1 VTEPFYAPRFEILL
15 SGVTMAADLTE
26 QVVSLTVET
35 DLDMA
40 GTFSLVLRNPDNVLL
55 DSALLDIGK
64 NVEVHLGYGA
74 DLVPAFLG
82 EIAAVEPSFPQDGPP
97 AIQVTGY
104 DKSFK
109 LRRNR
114 PDPTTY
120 SMTTDSMIAARIAVE
135 NGLIPIVD
143 PTPELPEDI
152 TQKESDFA
160 FLKARA
166 QRYHYDVYV
175 EWDRLHFQFP
185 RPQFAAHVLEWGRNL
200 SSFTGRISGAG
211 LAGLEVIRGYN
222 QELAQSL
229 YAAAVAVDLDSGN
242 LLERLGGSITDLL
255 TSLVRHEFRDHAVK
269 NPLDLADLATAL
281 LADLLEGLYEGQG
294 SCVGLPALAAG
305 QYVEIR
311 GVGKRFSGTFRVRKV
326 THRLDSSG
334 MRTEFVISQSGQTS
348 LVGMLRDN
356 VVEMPSPKQEQ
367 KFFGVLVGEV
377 LDNHELAATPPEAP
391 LCRVKVRFA
400 DLSDNVV
407 TRWAPCVQPAAGRG
421 QRLLRPAGPGR
432 PGAGRVPE
440 RELRRAV
447 RPRQPVAREGAAAGT
462 QRRRRQHSPGDQD
475 EGRAHHR
482 LRRQRPG
489 EVAYP
494 EGLGRQRDR
503 DEFPERS
510 RLGDGAR
517 FSDHLRQGGHLDLVH
532 QRQGDTSGGRRGDHD
547 RHDAERGG
555 RVVRGRR

>member
-211 LAGLEVIRGYN
+211 LAGLEVIRDYN

-269 NPLDLADLATAL
+269 NPLDLASLATAL

-356 VVEMPSPKQEQ
+356 VVEMPSPKKEQ

-391 LCRVKVRFA
+391 LCRVKVQFA

-407 TRWAPCVQPAAGRG
+407 TKWAPCVQPAAGADSGFYALPDQGDQVLVAFRNG
-421 QRLLRPAGPGR
+421 NFGEPYVLGSLWHAKARP
-432 PGAGRVPE
+432 PE
-440 RELRRAV
+440 RNVDGTNTRRV
-447 RPRQPVAREGAAAGT
+447 IKT
-462 QRRRRQHSPGDQD
+462 K
-475 EGRAHHR
+475 
-482 LRRQRPG
+482 
-489 EVAYP
+489 
-494 EGLGRQRDR
+494 
-503 DEFPERS
+503 
-510 RLGDGAR
+510 
-517 FSDHLRQGGHLDLVH
+517 GGHTIAFDDSDLGKSLTLRDSAGSEIVMNSKTGAVSVTAH
-532 QRQGDTSGGRRGDHD
+532 GSLTISAKEDISISSTSGKVTLQ
-547 RHDAERGG
+547 AVGG
-555 RVVRGRR
+555 ATTIAITQSGVDVS

>member
-26 QVVSLTVET
+26 QVVSLSVET

-40 GTFSLVLRNPDNVLL
+40 GTFSLTLRNADNVLL
-55 DSALLDIGK
+55 DSPLLDIGK

-97 AIQVTGY
+97 TIQVTGY

-120 SMTTDSMIAARIAVE
+120 SMTTDSVIAARIALE
-135 NGLIPIVD
+135 NGLIPVVD
-143 PTPELPEDI
+143 PTPELPGTI
-152 TQKESDFA
+152 TQTESDFA

-166 QRYHYDVYV
+166 QRYHFDVYV
-175 EWDRLHFQFP
+175 EWDRLHFQLP

-222 QELAQSL
+222 QELAQSI
-229 YAAAVAVDLDSGN
+229 YAAALAVDLDSGN
-242 LLERLGGSITDLL
+242 LLERLGGSVTDLV
-255 TSLVRHEFRDHAVK
+255 TSLVRSEFRKHSVS
-269 NPLDLADLATAL
+269 NPLSARELATAL
-281 LADLLEGLYEGQG
+281 LADVLEGLYEGQG

-311 GVGKRFSGTFRVRKV
+311 GVGQRFSGTYRVRKV

-334 MRTEFVISQSGQTS
+334 MRSDFVISQSGQSS
-348 LVGMLRDN
+348 LVGMLREN
-356 VVEMPSPKQEQ
+356 VVDTPSPKQEQ

-377 LDNHELAATPPEAP
+377 IDNHELAANPPKTS
-391 LCRVKVRFA
+391 LCRVKVQFA
-400 DLSDNVV
+400 DLSDNVQ
-407 TRWAPCVQPAAGRG
+407 TEWAPCVQPAAGADSG
-421 QRLLRPAGPGR
+421 FYALPDKGDQVLVAFKNGNFGEPYVLGSLWNATAQP
-432 PGAGRVPE
+432 PE
-440 RELRRAV
+440 RNEDGANNRRVIKTKAGHTIAFDDSEQGKSLTV
-447 RPRQPVAREGAAAGT
+447 RDSAGSEVVMDSKNGAMTLTAHGALTITAQDDISITSTKGMVTLKAAGVT
-462 QRRRRQHSPGDQD
+462 TIAMS
-475 EGRAHHR
+475 
-482 LRRQRPG
+482 
-489 EVAYP
+489 
-494 EGLGRQRDR
+494 
-503 DEFPERS
+503 
-510 RLGDGAR
+510 
-517 FSDHLRQGGHLDLVH
+517 
-532 QRQGDTSGGRRGDHD
+532 TSGVD
-547 RHDAERGG
+547 
-555 RVVRGRR
+555 VS

>member
-26 QVVSLTVET
+26 QVVSLSVET

-82 EIAAVEPSFPQDGPP
+82 EVAAVEPSFPQDGPP
-97 AIQVTGY
+97 TIQVTGY
-104 DKSFK
+104 DKSYK

-114 PDPTTY
+114 PTPTTY
-120 SMTTDSMIAARIAVE
+120 SSTTDSLIAARIALE
-135 NGLIPIVD
+135 NGLIPVVD
-143 PTPELPEDI
+143 PTPELPEDL

-160 FLKARA
+160 FLKSRA
-166 QRYHYDVYV
+166 QRYHFDVHV

-185 RPQFAAHVLEWGRNL
+185 RPAFAAHVLEWGRNL

-222 QELAQSL
+222 QELAQSI
-229 YAAAVAVDLDSGN
+229 YAAVLAVDLDSGN
-242 LLERLGGSITDLL
+242 LLERLGGSVTDLL
-255 TSLVRHEFRDHAVK
+255 TSLVRSEFREHSVS
-269 NPLDLADLATAL
+269 NPLDARELATAL

-311 GVGKRFSGTFRVRKV
+311 GVGKRFSGTYRVRKV

-334 MRTEFVISQSGQTS
+334 MRTDFVISQSGQSS
-348 LVGMLRDN
+348 LVGMLREN
-356 VVEMPSPKQEQ
+356 VVETPSPKQEQ

-377 LDNHELAATPPEAP
+377 VDNHELASVPPKAP

-407 TRWAPCVQPAAGRG
+407 TRWAPCVQPAAGADSGFYALPDKGDQVLVAFRSG
-421 QRLLRPAGPGR
+421 NFGEPYVLGSLWHAKARP
-432 PGAGRVPE
+432 PE
-440 RELRRAV
+440 RNEDGANARRVIKTKGGHTIAFDDSAQGKSLTLRDSAGSEVVMNSTNGAV
-447 RPRQPVAREGAAAGT
+447 SLTAHGGLTISAQDDISISSTSGTVTLKAAAGPT
-462 QRRRRQHSPGDQD
+462 AISI
-475 EGRAHHR
+475 
-482 LRRQRPG
+482 
-489 EVAYP
+489 
-494 EGLGRQRDR
+494 
-503 DEFPERS
+503 S
-510 RLGDGAR
+510 
-517 FSDHLRQGGHLDLVH
+517 
-532 QRQGDTSGGRRGDHD
+532 TSGVD
-547 RHDAERGG
+547 
-555 RVVRGRR
+555 VS

>member
-26 QVVSLTVET
+26 QVVSLSVET

-82 EIAAVEPSFPQDGPP
+82 EVAAVEPSFPQDGPP
-97 AIQVTGY
+97 TIQVTGY
-104 DKSFK
+104 DKSYK

-114 PDPTTY
+114 PTPTTY
-120 SMTTDSMIAARIAVE
+120 SSTTDSLIAARIALE
-135 NGLIPIVD
+135 NGLIPVVD
-143 PTPELPEDI
+143 PTPELPEDL

-160 FLKARA
+160 FLKSRA
-166 QRYHYDVYV
+166 QRYHFDVHV

-185 RPQFAAHVLEWGRNL
+185 RPAFAAHVLEWGRNL

-222 QELAQSL
+222 QELAQSI
-229 YAAAVAVDLDSGN
+229 YAAVLAVDLDSGN
-242 LLERLGGSITDLL
+242 LLERLGGSVSDLL
-255 TSLVRHEFRDHAVK
+255 TSLVRSEFREHSVS
-269 NPLDLADLATAL
+269 NPLDARELATAL

-311 GVGKRFSGTFRVRKV
+311 GVGKRFSGTYRVRKV

-334 MRTEFVISQSGQTS
+334 MRTDFVISQSGQSS
-348 LVGMLRDN
+348 LVGMLREN
-356 VVEMPSPKQEQ
+356 VVETPSPKQEQ

-377 LDNHELAATPPEAP
+377 VDNHELASVPPKAP

-407 TRWAPCVQPAAGRG
+407 TKWAPCVQPAAGADSGFYALPDKGDQVLVAFRSG
-421 QRLLRPAGPGR
+421 NFGEPYVLGSLWHAKARP
-432 PGAGRVPE
+432 PE
-440 RELRRAV
+440 RNEDGANARRVIKTKGGHTIAFDDSAQGKSLTLRDSAGSEVVMNSTNGAV
-447 RPRQPVAREGAAAGT
+447 SLTAHGGLTISAQDDISISSTSGTVTLKAAAGPT
-462 QRRRRQHSPGDQD
+462 AISI
-475 EGRAHHR
+475 
-482 LRRQRPG
+482 
-489 EVAYP
+489 
-494 EGLGRQRDR
+494 
-503 DEFPERS
+503 S
-510 RLGDGAR
+510 
-517 FSDHLRQGGHLDLVH
+517 
-532 QRQGDTSGGRRGDHD
+532 TSGVD
-547 RHDAERGG
+547 
-555 RVVRGRR
+555 VS

>member
-15 SGVTMAADLTE
+15 SGVTMAADLSE

-82 EIAAVEPSFPQDGPP
+82 EVAAVAPSFPQDGPP
-97 AIQVTGY
+97 TIQVTGY
-104 DKSFK
+104 DKSYK

-114 PDPTTY
+114 PTPTTY
-120 SMTTDSMIAARIAVE
+120 KKTTDSLIAARIALE
-135 NGLIPIVD
+135 NGLIPVVD
-143 PTPELPEDI
+143 PTAELPKEI

-166 QRYHYDVYV
+166 ERHHFDVYV

-200 SSFTGRISGAG
+200 SSFNARISGAG

-222 QELAQSL
+222 QELAQSI
-229 YAAAVAVDLDSGN
+229 YAAAVALDLDAGN

-255 TSLVRHEFRDHAVK
+255 TSLVRQEFREHSVS
-269 NPLDLADLATAL
+269 NPLDALELATAL

-305 QYVEIR
+305 AYVEIR
-311 GVGKRFSGTFRVRKV
+311 GVGKRFSGTYRVSKV

-334 MRTEFVISQSGQTS
+334 MRTDFVIGQSGQSS
-348 LVGMLRDN
+348 LVGMLRENIVDL
-356 VVEMPSPKQEQ
+356 PSPKQEQ
-367 KFFGVLVGEV
+367 KFYGVLVGEV
-377 LDNHELAATPPEAP
+377 VSN
-391 LCRVKVRFA
+391 
-400 DLSDNVV
+400 
-407 TRWAPCVQPAAGRG
+407 
-421 QRLLRPAGPGR
+421 
-432 PGAGRVPE
+432 
-440 RELRRAV
+440 
-447 RPRQPVAREGAAAGT
+447 
-462 QRRRRQHSPGDQD
+462 
-475 EGRAHHR
+475 
-482 LRRQRPG
+482 
-489 EVAYP
+489 Y
-494 EGLGRQRDR
+494 
-503 DEFPERS
+503 
-510 RLGDGAR
+510 
-517 FSDHLRQGGHLDLVH
+517 
-532 QRQGDTSGGRRGDHD
+532 
-547 RHDAERGG
+547 
-555 RVVRGRR
+555 

>member
-1 VTEPFYAPRFEILL
+1 
-15 SGVTMAADLTE
+15 MAADLTE

-211 LAGLEVIRGYN
+211 LAGLEVIRDYN

-269 NPLDLADLATAL
+269 NPLDLASLATAL

-356 VVEMPSPKQEQ
+356 VVEMPSPKKEQ

-391 LCRVKVRFA
+391 LCRVKVQFA

-407 TRWAPCVQPAAGRG
+407 TKWAPCVQPAAGADSGFYALPDQGDQVLVAFRNG
-421 QRLLRPAGPGR
+421 NFGEPYVLGSLWHAKARP
-432 PGAGRVPE
+432 PE
-440 RELRRAV
+440 RNVDGTNTRRV
-447 RPRQPVAREGAAAGT
+447 IKT
-462 QRRRRQHSPGDQD
+462 K
-475 EGRAHHR
+475 
-482 LRRQRPG
+482 
-489 EVAYP
+489 
-494 EGLGRQRDR
+494 
-503 DEFPERS
+503 
-510 RLGDGAR
+510 
-517 FSDHLRQGGHLDLVH
+517 GGHTIAFDDSDLGKSLTLRDSAGSEIVMNSKTGAVSVTAH
-532 QRQGDTSGGRRGDHD
+532 GSLTISAKEDISISSTSGKVTLQ
-547 RHDAERGG
+547 AVGG
-555 RVVRGRR
+555 ATTIAITQSGVDVS

>member
-26 QVVSLTVET
+26 QVVSLMVET

-40 GTFSLVLRNPDNVLL
+40 GTFSLVVRNPDNVLL

-97 AIQVTGY
+97 TIQVTGY

-109 LRRNR
+109 LRRNQ
-114 PDPTTY
+114 PEPTTY
-120 SMTTDSMIAARIAVE
+120 TTTTDSLVAARIALE
-135 NGLIPIVD
+135 NGLIPVVD

-166 QRYHYDVYV
+166 QRYHFDVYV

-200 SSFTGRISGAG
+200 SSFTGRISSAG
-211 LAGLEVIRGYN
+211 LAGLEVIRDYN
-222 QELAQSL
+222 QELAQSI
-229 YAAAVAVDLDSGN
+229 YAAAIAVDLDSGN
-242 LLERLGGSITDLL
+242 LLERLGGAATDLL
-255 TSLVRHEFRDHAVK
+255 TSLVRSEFRKHSVK
-269 NPLDLADLATAL
+269 NPFDAAKLAAAL

-305 QYVEIR
+305 KYVEIR
-311 GVGKRFSGTFRVRKV
+311 GVGKRFSGTYRVRKV

-334 MRTEFVISQSGQTS
+334 LRTDFVISQSGQSS
-348 LVGMLRDN
+348 LVGVLRDN
-356 VVEMPSPKQEQ
+356 VVEMPSTKQEQ
-367 KFFGVLVGEV
+367 KFYGVLVGEV
-377 LDNHELAATPPEAP
+377 LDNHELAAAPPEAP
-391 LCRVKVRFA
+391 LCRVKVQFP

-407 TRWAPCVQPAAGRG
+407 TKWAPCVQPAAGADSGFYALPDKGDQVLVAFKNGDFGQPYVLGSLWNAKSRPPETNLDGTNTRRVIKTKGGHTIAFDDSAQGKSLTVRDSLGSEVVLDSLTGAVSVSAKGDLTLSARG
-421 QRLLRPAGPGR
+421 KISISSTTGDVTLQ
-432 PGAGRVPE
+432 
-440 RELRRAV
+440 
-447 RPRQPVAREGAAAGT
+447 AAGGAT
-462 QRRRRQHSPGDQD
+462 T
-475 EGRAHHR
+475 
-482 LRRQRPG
+482 
-489 EVAYP
+489 VAISKT
-494 EGLGRQRDR
+494 GVDV
-503 DEFPERS
+503 S
-510 RLGDGAR
+510 
-517 FSDHLRQGGHLDLVH
+517 
-532 QRQGDTSGGRRGDHD
+532 
-547 RHDAERGG
+547 
-555 RVVRGRR
+555 